1 MTTPFT
7 IDLTR
12 PGWSQRSRWH
22 WFLGPGGPRRL
33 AMVAGGGAAIV
44 VLVAL
49 GGALPRYLRYSS
61 EVQAIANLQREVT
74 VAGDEL
80 SSLRTNLRD
89 LGAEARRRVRWSEML
104 PALSDPLPG
113 ALRIDRVSLSK
124 VARQPQQ
131 TETQPG
137 DAKPFDLLL
146 QLEATTTV
154 VPGGSRL
161 VEIAN
166 FMSALAQD
174 PVLAPRFQLKTWDV
188 RPAGA
193 QGGEEQL
200 HISIGLAEKR
210 S

>member
-22 WFLGPGGPRRL
+22 WFLGPGGPRHL
-33 AMVAGGGAAIV
+33 AMVAGGGVAIV
-44 VLVAL
+44 MLVAL
-49 GGALPRYLRYSS
+49 GGALPRYLRYSA
-61 EVQAIANLQREVT
+61 VIHAIANLEREVT
-74 VAGDEL
+74 VAGKEL

-89 LGAEARRRVRWSEML
+89 LGAEARRQIRWSQTL
-104 PALSDPLPG
+104 LALSHPLPG
-113 ALRIDRVSLSK
+113 TLRLDRVSLAK
-124 VARQPQQ
+124 VPRQPQP

-137 DAKPFDLLL
+137 DPKPVDLVLSI
-146 QLEATTTV
+146 EATTSV
-154 VPGGSRL
+154 VPGGARL

-166 FMSALAQD
+166 FMSALARD

-188 RPAGA
+188 RPA
-193 QGGEEQL
+193 QGGADQL

>member
-12 PGWSQRSRWH
+12 PGWSQRSRWE
-22 WFLGPGGPRRL
+22 WFLGPGGPRHL
-33 AMVAGGGAAIV
+33 AMVAAGGVAIV

-49 GGALPRYLRYSS
+49 GGALPRYLRYSA
-61 EVQAIANLQREVT
+61 VIHAIANLERDVT
-74 VAGDEL
+74 VAGKEL

-89 LGAEARRRVRWSEML
+89 LGAEARRQIRWSQTL
-104 PALSDPLPG
+104 LALSHPLPG
-113 ALRIDRVSLSK
+113 TLRLDRVSLAK
-124 VARQPQQ
+124 VPRQPQP

-137 DAKPFDLLL
+137 DPKPVDLVLSI
-146 QLEATTTV
+146 EATTSV
-154 VPGGSRL
+154 VPGGARL

-166 FMSALAQD
+166 FMSALARD

-188 RPAGA
+188 RPA
-193 QGGEEQL
+193 QGGADQL